1 MAYDGAIRYVDT
13 GDFLQAGAQ
22 IAAVEA
28 RHAAYLNLINRDSPF
43 PSAFDQGTKPSE
55 IFIAA
60 KPFLVSCPDAVAR
73 SSAACRRGC
82 SERATRNGAAS
93 AAPLSLVGF
102 TALHFATEPSC
113 ERPSG
118 RECRANQSIRGGR
131 RGQPGQ
137 SHQLPARRPPIAPLT
152 FDSIRCRRLSAL
164 LECPFGRRAAQ
175 HSEENSMRGGDD
187 PVLHPLI
194 GARPEQLLDGVAR

>member
-1 MAYDGAIRYVDT
+1 MLENTGVMAYDGAIRYVDT

-60 KPFLVSCPDAVAR
+60 KPFIVSCPDAVAR

-118 RECRANQSIRGGR
+118 RECRANQSIRGGGEDNRANLTNCPLAAPRSR
-131 RGQPGQ
+131 RSRSTQ
-137 SHQLPARRPPIAPLT
+137 SAAAG
-152 FDSIRCRRLSAL
+152 CRLSSSARSAAARL
-164 LECPFGRRAAQ
+164 STPRRTPC
-175 HSEENSMRGGDD
+175 E
-187 PVLHPLI
+187 
-194 GARPEQLLDGVAR
+194 VATTQCFTP